1 MLRGGYTSSLVVTL
15 GLCLAA
21 VPIAA
26 QDVEEEPTAAA
37 PAATGPAA
45 EEAPPAEAPADTT
58 ATPPASEPATAPAS
72 ATVPALAGVDFFG
85 ELLFLKPTLDDSFFA
100 IRASEPSVSPDPPH
114 GRRINDD
121 FDYEPA
127 FRIGARRSFGDAG
140 RSWELSYTRLEAEAT
155 RTVSG
160 DFLWATRG
168 SPDFTFVFG
177 GNPPGGYQGSA
188 SADIDADYQR
198 IDAHVTQPWQLAGI
212 DLGLQFGFEWADYR
226 VGERDTYV
234 DTGAGRTGSVS
245 AASRTWGIGPEVGL
259 ALAYE
264 IPEPLDVPGTFRLQA
279 GSSLGLLLSETNT
292 RTSGEILG
300 ASVFGLS
307 DDESSR
313 VLTAIH
319 ARVGLGYLIPVSER
333 IAAALGVGYQI
344 DTHLNGLSRIQF
356 VDDVGRGLATTQH
369 DDFDL
374 QGVYLSLGVAF

>member
-1 MLRGGYTSSLVVTL
+1 
-15 GLCLAA
+15 
-21 VPIAA
+21 
-26 QDVEEEPTAAA
+26 
-37 PAATGPAA
+37 
-45 EEAPPAEAPADTT
+45 
-58 ATPPASEPATAPAS
+58 
-72 ATVPALAGVDFFG
+72 
-85 ELLFLKPTLDDSFFA
+85 
-100 IRASEPSVSPDPPH
+100 
-114 GRRINDD
+114 
-121 FDYEPA
+121 
-127 FRIGARRSFGDAG
+127 
-140 RSWELSYTRLEAEAT
+140 
-155 RTVSG
+155 
-160 DFLWATRG
+160 
-168 SPDFTFVFG
+168 VFG